1 MLEIWNVYA
10 RAHKSSDM
18 QCKDIKCNN
27 KGDGVHK
34 QLYILGGKIIVQ
46 KVLIYSSWNL
56 LTKQKCVQVV
66 NTRIINV

>member
-1 MLEIWNVYA
+1 
-10 RAHKSSDM
+10 M